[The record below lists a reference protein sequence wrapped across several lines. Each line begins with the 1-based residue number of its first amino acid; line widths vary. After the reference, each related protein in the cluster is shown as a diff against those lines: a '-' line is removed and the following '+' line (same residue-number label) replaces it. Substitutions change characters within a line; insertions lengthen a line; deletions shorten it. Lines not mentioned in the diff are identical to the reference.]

1 MQRGCIT
8 NDDIILAKQ
17 FAVFLPSSFSKFK
30 DSERSLH
37 GWLAGFKVKTQSC
50 IFTWHKEWPIDWTQ
64 KSEC

>member
-17 FAVFLPSSFSKFK
+17 FAVFLHLSLSSKTVK
-30 DSERSLH
+30 DRSLH

-50 IFTWHKEWPIDWTQ
+50 IFTWHKERPIDWTQ